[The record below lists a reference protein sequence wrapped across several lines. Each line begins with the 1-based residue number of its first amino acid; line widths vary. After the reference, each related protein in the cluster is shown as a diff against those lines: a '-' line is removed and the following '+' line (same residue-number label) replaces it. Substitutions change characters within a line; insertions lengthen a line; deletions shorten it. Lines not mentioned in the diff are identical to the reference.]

1 MAIYAAQKGQL
12 WIPYGEGI
20 YMLQYYVAPFSITN
34 TSYGSGSYGYGSY
47 GSTVASGTT
56 PTWGVSTPSISLVK
70 INDQIYFS
78 TGSLTEL
85 RNSHLITPSVGYFYY
100 SSNILYVFPPD
111 QSNKR
116 ASAAE
121 YPDNPAGT
129 TYFQD
134 AWATP
139 DGWGTSGGSGAVS
152 NGKYTLTS
160 STTDLYL
167 YRNFSGFAGSTQRT
181 IRLRFDGAQSSSLG
195 QVFYKTAGHG
205 FSASYYKHFIIPL
218 GGGVVDI
225 DMGTLAAGGTDWV
238 DSTITG
244 VRFDFGNISGQ
255 VFVLDWIYVGDGTY
269 STTYSTTNFLSEEK
283 ILYPDMQN
291 SPSWQYTT
299 TYVKDAGEWKKSTVY
314 VKVSGTWV
322 RVS

>member
-56 PTWGVSTPSISLVK
+56 PAWGVSTPSISLVK
-70 INDQIYFS
+70 INDEIYFS

-85 RNSHLITPSVGYFYY
+85 RSSHLNTPHVGYFYY
-100 SSNILYVFPPD
+100 SSNILYIFPPD
-111 QSNKR
+111 QS
-116 ASAAE
+116 
-121 YPDNPAGT
+121 
-129 TYFQD
+129 
-134 AWATP
+134 
-139 DGWGTSGGSGAVS
+139 
-152 NGKYTLTS
+152 
-160 STTDLYL
+160 
-167 YRNFSGFAGSTQRT
+167 
-181 IRLRFDGAQSSSLG
+181 
-195 QVFYKTAGHG
+195 
-205 FSASYYKHFIIPL
+205 
-218 GGGVVDI
+218 
-225 DMGTLAAGGTDWV
+225 
-238 DSTITG
+238 
-244 VRFDFGNISGQ
+244 
-255 VFVLDWIYVGDGTY
+255 
-269 STTYSTTNFLSEEK
+269 NFLSEEK

-322 RVS
+322 KVS